1 MPLSAVGNLSAEQ
14 RAGYSVNQAVL
25 KALCDRH
32 TLWSYF
38 HFSHISKADSDLN
51 YHEDK
56 FHKIIICSQGL
67 QCIFKVRLY
76 VKRTQF
82 FLGLVQSCT
91 KLLLVPSIW
100 KIILEKSFCV
110 SFCYFFQREK
120 NINELWSLC
129 CSELF
134 LSSFTDEFIK
144 QNSTRNKCY
153 YEISRMN
160 ARVQILNIFF

>member
-1 MPLSAVGNLSAEQ
+1 MCLFLLLEICQLNKEQDIVWIRLSW
-14 RAGYSVNQAVL
+14 
-25 KALCDRH
+25 K
-32 TLWSYF
+32 
-38 HFSHISKADSDLN
+38 
-51 YHEDK
+51 
-56 FHKIIICSQGL
+56 
-67 QCIFKVRLY
+67 LY
-76 VKRTQF
+76 VRDTLYGVISIFLTFQKQTQTLIIMRTNSTKSLFAVKDCNAFLKSYYMLKEQF

-100 KIILEKSFCV
+100 KIILEKSFCI

-120 NINELWSLC
+120 NINELWSSC